1 MDLPMGAI
9 AGMEQ
14 QLIELGGG
22 VLGRAVGTDVAGLKT
37 VTDGQQIHT
46 RTALWAKPRYAEI
59 QAADAVKTEPSERS
73 RAPEP
78 DISFIFSTDFRPV
91 GRLPIAA

>member
-1 MDLPMGAI
+1 MDLPMGAL

-22 VLGRAVGTDVAGLKT
+22 VLGSSKGTDVTGLKT

-46 RTALWAKPRYAEI
+46 RTAFRAKPR
-59 QAADAVKTEPSERS
+59 
-73 RAPEP
+73 
-78 DISFIFSTDFRPV
+78 
-91 GRLPIAA
+91 

>member
-22 VLGRAVGTDVAGLKT
+22 VLGRSVGTDVTGLKT

-46 RTALWAKPRYAEI
+46 RTAFRAKPR
-59 QAADAVKTEPSERS
+59 
-73 RAPEP
+73 
-78 DISFIFSTDFRPV
+78 
-91 GRLPIAA
+91 